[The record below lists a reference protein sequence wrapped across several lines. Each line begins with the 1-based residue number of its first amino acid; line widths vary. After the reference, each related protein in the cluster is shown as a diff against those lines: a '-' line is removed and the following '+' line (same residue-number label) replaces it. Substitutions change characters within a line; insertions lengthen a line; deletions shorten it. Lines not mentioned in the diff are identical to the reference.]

1 MRDLDL
7 LCQVKLTNR
16 VIERERETKRN
27 HYIKL
32 QVSSSCFHFSGDT
45 RILLFRWMSKVS
57 EPFDGKD
64 GAPVPSVRPCRCSQR
79 STMAANTQS
88 FTYRR
93 DLVKLFQVF
102 ISSIN
107 TLDFSMNNK

>member
-45 RILLFRWMSKVS
+45 RILLFRWMLKVS
-57 EPFDGKD
+57 EPLTEKM
-64 GAPVPSVRPCRCSQR
+64 VLL
-79 STMAANTQS
+79 
-88 FTYRR
+88 YRR
-93 DLVKLFQVF
+93 YARAGAASALPWLL
-102 ISSIN
+102 IHSHSLIGGIW
-107 TLDFSMNNK
+107 